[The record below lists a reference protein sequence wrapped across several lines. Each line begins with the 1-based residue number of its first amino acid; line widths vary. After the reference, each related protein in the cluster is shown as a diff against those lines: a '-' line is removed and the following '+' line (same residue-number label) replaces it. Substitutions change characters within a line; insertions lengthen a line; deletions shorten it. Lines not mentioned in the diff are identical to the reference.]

1 MQKIKN
7 NEFGYLG
14 NPSVKRDGVETE
26 FSKSEIREYMKCM
39 KDPVYFAKKYVKI
52 ISLDEG
58 LVPFDLYPY
67 QQKMFRHFNEN
78 TPDTLYYYCSNHSGM
93 GGKINITG

>member
-1 MQKIKN
+1 MQRIKN

-14 NPSVKRDGVETE
+14 NPNVKRDGVETE
-26 FSKSEIREYMKCM
+26 FSKQEIQEYMKCM

-58 LVPFDLYPY
+58 LVPFNLYPY
-67 QQKMFRHFNEN
+67 QKKSIVQTYMTYLSHCSHP
-78 TPDTLYYYCSNHSGM
+78 TCLYLG
-93 GGKINITG
+93 

>member
-1 MQKIKN
+1 MQRIKN

-14 NPSVKRDGVETE
+14 NPNVKRDGVETE
-26 FSKSEIREYMKCM
+26 FSKQEIQEYMKCM

-58 LVPFDLYPY
+58 LVPFNLYPY
-67 QQKMFRHFNEN
+67 QKKMFKHLIII
-78 TPDTLYYYCSNHSGM
+78 DLV
-93 GGKINITG
+93 